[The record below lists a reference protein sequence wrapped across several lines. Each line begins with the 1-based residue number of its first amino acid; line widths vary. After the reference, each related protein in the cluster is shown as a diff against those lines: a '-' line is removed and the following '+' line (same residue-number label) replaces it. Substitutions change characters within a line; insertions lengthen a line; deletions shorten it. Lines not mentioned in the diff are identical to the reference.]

1 MSDEYDFF
9 DEEDPDIE
17 ELNEIEHEEVELVS
31 NEDDMLS
38 IYMKQ
43 MGKLPLLTRDAELHL
58 AKKIDYFRR
67 GGRVLV
73 LSFYPCFCRA
83 INLIDGVV
91 TGENAVDRTLK
102 IKDVTPMQPLNKLD
116 IKDDLIV
123 NLEKLKILRARIL
136 IAPHYYVSK
145 TYQLA
150 GIDLI
155 EESGLQI
162 KFFHRMYHDLIKVK
176 ETDFDENKYRITWK
190 EFSKRREL
198 MRLQFDIYEDAKRDL
213 ANGNLRLVVSI
224 AKKYKNSQVPF
235 LDIIQE
241 GNAGLMRAVEKYEYE
256 KGFKFSTY
264 ATWWIR
270 QSITRSL
277 SDSSRVIRLPVHIV
291 EQLSKLEK
299 ATKKLIQQTGVDP
312 TPEQVVRE
320 VQANFKSPDFTLDDY
335 HRINKVSKS
344 PASLDKPM
352 TGETDESL
360 FGELLEDKHNESP
373 IQAASKNMLKE
384 KLLSVIETLS
394 IREREI
400 IKLRFGLG
408 DGYVY
413 TLEEIGAIHRVS
425 RERIRQ
431 VEAKALRKL
440 RHPSRAKKLETY
452 IEKNHDDDE

>member
-1 MSDEYDFF
+1 MADEYDLVD
-9 DEEDPDIE
+9 DEEPNVAELVTIE
-17 ELNEIEHEEVELVS
+17 AEEIEITHQ
-31 NEDDMLS
+31 EDDMLS

-43 MGKLPLLTRDAELHL
+43 MGKLPLLTRGAELHL
-58 AKKIDYFRR
+58 AVKIDYFRQI
-67 GGRVLV
+67 GRALL
-73 LSFYPCFCRA
+73 LSFYPYFCRA

-102 IKDVTPMQPLNKLD
+102 IKDVAPMQLINKPN
-116 IKDDLIV
+116 IKDELIK
-123 NLEKLKILRARIL
+123 NLEELKVLRARML
-136 IAPHYYVSK
+136 ISPHPAVFK
-145 TYQLA
+145 AFQLL

-155 EESGLQI
+155 EKSGLQI
-162 KFFHRMYHDLIKVK
+162 KFFHRMFKELLKIRKSEFDELRYKLSWNEFCLRRKLIK
-176 ETDFDENKYRITWK
+176 
-190 EFSKRREL
+190 
-198 MRLQFDIYEDAKRDL
+198 LQFDIYEDAKRDL

-241 GNAGLMRAVEKYEYE
+241 GNAGLMRAVEKYEHM

-299 ATKKLIQQTGVDP
+299 ATKKLIQQTGVEP
-312 TPEQVVRE
+312 TPEQIVHE
-320 VQANFKSPDFTLDDY
+320 VQVNFKSPDFSLEDY

-352 TGETDESL
+352 TGDIDESL
-360 FGELLEDKHNESP
+360 FGEMLEDKHNESP
-373 IQAASKNMLKE
+373 IDAASNNLLKE
-384 KLLSVIETLS
+384 KLISVIESLS
-394 IREREI
+394 YREREI

-408 DGYVY
+408 DGYIY
-413 TLEEIGAIHRVS
+413 TLEEVGKIMSVT

-431 VEAKALRKL
+431 IEAKALRKL
-440 RHPSRAKKLETY
+440 RHPSRAKKLENF
-452 IEKNHDDDE
+452 IEKHYED